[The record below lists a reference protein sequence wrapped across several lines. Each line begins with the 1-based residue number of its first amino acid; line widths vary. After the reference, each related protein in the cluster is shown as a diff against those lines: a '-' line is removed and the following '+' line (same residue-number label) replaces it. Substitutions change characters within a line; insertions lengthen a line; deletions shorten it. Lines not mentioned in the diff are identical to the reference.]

1 MITKNPR
8 NRLVSKLGRC
18 KRYPLSTDCMHGD
31 RVETALSAGQ
41 SCYPSFS
48 PHIGRAYRGSA
59 TAQRCGDHWTDISW
73 DREEILNSG
82 KGDAMHR
89 KCSEDG
95 MDSRTINVSKR
106 RCVKSKD
113 VVLDMI

>member
-1 MITKNPR
+1 
-8 NRLVSKLGRC
+8 
-18 KRYPLSTDCMHGD
+18 
-31 RVETALSAGQ
+31 
-41 SCYPSFS
+41 
-48 PHIGRAYRGSA
+48 
-59 TAQRCGDHWTDISW
+59 
-73 DREEILNSG
+73 
-82 KGDAMHR
+82 MHR